1 MNEDSSSELD
11 SESDHSATTDTE
23 SHGGFSSDEKLGEG
37 DQPVCEGTSIVIN
50 SVCDMERLTVL
61 IQTTPNLY
69 KMCGACAIC

>member
-1 MNEDSSSELD
+1 MIEYFIFELGC
-11 SESDHSATTDTE
+11 SN
-23 SHGGFSSDEKLGEG
+23 GEKS
-37 DQPVCEGTSIVIN
+37 VKIVIN